1 MSRSER
7 WTKGLD
13 WNLLRTF
20 LIIAEDRS
28 ITRAAERLLLQQPSV
43 STALKRLEDTCG
55 CRLFERGR
63 PLTLTPQGELL
74 F

>member
-7 WTKGLD
+7 WTNGLD

-20 LIIAEDRS
+20 LIIAEERS

-55 CRLFERGR
+55 
-63 PLTLTPQGELL
+63 
-74 F
+74 